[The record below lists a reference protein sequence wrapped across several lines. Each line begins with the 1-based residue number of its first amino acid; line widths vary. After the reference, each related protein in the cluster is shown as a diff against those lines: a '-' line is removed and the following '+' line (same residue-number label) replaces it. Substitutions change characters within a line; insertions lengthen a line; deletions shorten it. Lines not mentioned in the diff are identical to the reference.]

1 MGESEETSLKNA
13 AILVIKIS
21 NDVVTKHA
29 NLINMVQEVEN
40 AKDFYSLIY
49 IEAILV
55 VSCYDISNS
64 ELKGVQ

>member
-1 MGESEETSLKNA
+1 MKNA